1 MQIDYKNILKDEIDK
16 KESKTR
22 EKIQYILDGIY
33 EVFFY
38 ILKEPLDNIWW
49 ECISLVIQYL
59 QLIIFTIDELVSN
72 YFIKNIVFRHLDK

>member
-1 MQIDYKNILKDEIDK
+1 MQSDYKNILKVEIEK

-38 ILKEPLDNIWW
+38 ILKDPLDNFWW
-49 ECISLVIQYL
+49 ECISLFIQYL
-59 QLIIFTIDELVSN
+59 QLIIFTIDEAVSN
-72 YFIKNIVFRHLDK
+72 YFIKHIVFEYLD